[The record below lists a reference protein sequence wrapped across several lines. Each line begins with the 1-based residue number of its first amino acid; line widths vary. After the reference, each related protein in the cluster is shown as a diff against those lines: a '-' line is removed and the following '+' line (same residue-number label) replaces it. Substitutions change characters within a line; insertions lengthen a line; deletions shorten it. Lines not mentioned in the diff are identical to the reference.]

1 MVNDLFTRNRGIL
14 LWYLAD
20 DPFHGTDRNYRFLG
34 AEYYP
39 GDGGEGGTDQLHSS
53 ADLLPTKGGFPTSRN
68 FYVRTHVN
76 KINAIMVG

>member
-1 MVNDLFTRNRGIL
+1 MAQIEIRGFSELHTI
-14 LWYLAD
+14 
-20 DPFHGTDRNYRFLG
+20 P
-34 AEYYP
+34 
-39 GDGGEGGTDQLHSS
+39 GEGGTDQLHSS